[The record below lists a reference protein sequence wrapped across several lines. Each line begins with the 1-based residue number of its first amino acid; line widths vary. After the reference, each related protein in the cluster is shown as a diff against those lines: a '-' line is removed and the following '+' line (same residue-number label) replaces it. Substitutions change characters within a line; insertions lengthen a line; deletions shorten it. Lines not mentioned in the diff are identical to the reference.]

1 MQAFQALKDAA
12 TLLFLLLLL
21 LTVRI
26 RPAETSTAI
35 LGEIQAGDQ
44 PVATERASAVPEP
57 LVAAPASSCEM
68 PPDRIRL
75 KPENRRMLVILGDPE
90 TNHPAGD
97 VETTDVP
104 VLTHRVVRNAC

>member
-1 MQAFQALKDAA
+1 MQAFKDAA

-26 RPAETSTAI
+26 RPAETSTAM

-44 PVATERASAVPEP
+44 PVATETISAVPEP
-57 LVAAPASSCEM
+57 LVLEPASSCES
-68 PPDRIRL
+68 PPARIRL
-75 KPENRRMLVILGDPE
+75 KPENRRLLVILGDPDS
-90 TNHPAGD
+90 NPSPGD
-97 VETTDVP
+97 VETADVP